1 MKLFS
6 RHPDDSTGSVRGGV
20 LQAPSTYVKM
30 RIAGLILLSVL
41 RFQRHLAGDA
51 SGGGAALLVL
61 IRTRNRLC

>member
-30 RIAGLILLSVL
+30 RIAAFNRDETEMSIP
-41 RFQRHLAGDA
+41 
-51 SGGGAALLVL
+51 
-61 IRTRNRLC
+61 RNL

>member
-30 RIAGLILLSVL
+30 RIAEKNAAILILTARMV
-41 RFQRHLAGDA
+41 AIG
-51 SGGGAALLVL
+51 
-61 IRTRNRLC
+61 

>member
-30 RIAGLILLSVL
+30 RIAVCLPLVTGARYTANSEPRWHRL
-41 RFQRHLAGDA
+41 RRL
-51 SGGGAALLVL
+51 GGAD
-61 IRTRNRLC
+61 NF